1 MRATCEFSEKKS
13 LSSLP
18 SVRVRIYKT
27 RKDITIKISDLGGGI
42 DRASCAKIFNYM
54 YSTAPQVSAHVFI
67 KFYVLGLA
75 MDLFFGQFS
84 FD

>member
-1 MRATCEFSEKKS
+1 MRATCEFSEQQN
-13 LSSLP
+13 LTSLP

-54 YSTAPQVSAHVFI
+54 YSTAPQVPSSSSHELIIIPASG
-67 KFYVLGLA
+67 Y
-75 MDLFFGQFS
+75 
-84 FD
+84 